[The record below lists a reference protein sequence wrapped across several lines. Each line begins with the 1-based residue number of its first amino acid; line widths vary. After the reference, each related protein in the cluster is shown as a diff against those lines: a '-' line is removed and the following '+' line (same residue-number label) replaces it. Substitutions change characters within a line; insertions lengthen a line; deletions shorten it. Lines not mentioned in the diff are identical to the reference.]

1 MYYSYITDILPIHF
15 NRKKPVHT
23 FYVRTYYIPEIIKTL
38 GMKPVAQEEFK
49 LLRTPESKNKKIDKR
64 IKRLKEYI
72 KLEK

>member
-1 MYYSYITDILPIHF
+1 
-15 NRKKPVHT
+15 
-23 FYVRTYYIPEIIKTL
+23 
-38 GMKPVAQEEFK
+38 MKPVAQEEFK